1 MSDANGAGI
10 RSERDSF
17 GAIDVPS
24 EHHWGAQTARSLQF
38 FDIGE
43 EEMFATRSG
52 DMLRSRS
59 TWSDEARVAIVG
71 AVKKAANR
79 SSAGSR

>member
-1 MSDANGAGI
+1 MQASFVPTTVDASG
-10 RSERDSF
+10 
-17 GAIDVPS
+17 
-24 EHHWGAQTARSLQF
+24 L
-38 FDIGE
+38 GE
-43 EEMFATRSG
+43 AEMFATRSG

-79 SSAGSR
+79 SSARSR